1 MLSLKKL
8 HPSAFEQLEF
18 LNKLDGKTIE
28 NKLSQLSF
36 IDINLV
42 LHVSKWDSGESHLSL
57 FACSF
62 VLNCRNGGNCKLW
75 EKTPS

>member
-1 MLSLKKL
+1 MCNLFILSYVLSLKKL

-42 LHVSKWDSGESHLSL
+42 LHVSK
-57 FACSF
+57 
-62 VLNCRNGGNCKLW
+62 
-75 EKTPS
+75 